1 MWGKQVEEKNKNTEK
16 YMTFLMGFFF
26 AVVLL
31 VVFLLGNYIGGRTRR
46 TQDDVNVAAG
56 ESAKSDEPQSVEAA
70 GDDHQQGTVEESS
83 AVSQNTQASGAAQSN
98 TEAVN
103 HAETA
108 GDEPQQDESRTDQPG
123 TPSYTVSAQAV
134 DTGNLTAAGNGY
146 EGTEGTGA
154 FNYGEA
160 LQKAIIFYEEQRSGD
175 LPDTGRVSW
184 RGDSGLADGADAGL
198 DLTGGLYDA
207 GDNVKFNL
215 PMAYTSAMLAWS
227 VYEDTDAYKQ
237 SGQYDYICDTIRW
250 VNDYLIKCHP
260 EDEVYYYQVGDGNAD
275 HSWWGPS
282 EVMQMERPSYCVTV
296 DSPGSCVVGEAAAS
310 LAAASVVFADTD
322 PDYADTCLTH
332 ARSLY
337 AFAEKTRSDA
347 GYTAAN
353 GFYNSWSGFYDELTW
368 AAVWLYLATEDEDY
382 LKKAETYWDAQE
394 RNYKWTMCW
403 DDVSTGAALMLAK
416 LTGDKEYSVWME
428 QNLDYWT
435 TGVNGE
441 KVNYT
446 PKGLAYLDT
455 WGALRYATTE
465 AFIAALYADWEGCS
479 AAKRDTYFE
488 FAETQ
493 INYALGSTGYSYMVG
508 FGDSYPQHVHHRT
521 AQGSYSDNMNEP
533 AAARHILYGAL
544 VGGPDQNDNYPDNV
558 SDYTTSEVA
567 CDYNAG
573 FVGAL
578 ARMYA
583 VYGGQ
588 TLRDFGAV
596 ETPTEDEIFVEAGVN
611 VRGDD
616 FIEIRAYVYNESAWP
631 ARVAENIT
639 LRYFV
644 DLTEIYEAGGSAEDL
659 VVTTNYTEGA
669 SAAGLLPWDEENHI
683 YYVLIDFTGTKIYPG
698 GQSSYKKEVQFR
710 IRNEQGVWDN
720 TNDPSF
726 ADLTNNNGSS
736 MVRTQAIV
744 LYDGDE
750 KVFGNE
756 P

>member
-1 MWGKQVEEKNKNTEK
+1 MEEKNKGTEK

-31 VVFLLGNYIGGRTRR
+31 LVFLLGNYIGGRTKKV
-46 TQDDVNVAAG
+46 QDDVNVAAG
-56 ESAKSDEPQSVEAA
+56 ESGKNDETQADESKKNGDEQASVP
-70 GDDHQQGTVEESS
+70 ESS
-83 AVSQNTQASGAAQSN
+83 MTEQDTKATDETQSGSEGQDASESHEGETQQDTTQADQTEKPTYAVSSG
-98 TEAVN
+98 
-103 HAETA
+103 
-108 GDEPQQDESRTDQPG
+108 
-123 TPSYTVSAQAV
+123 AV

-146 EGTEGTGA
+146 EGAEGTGA

-175 LPDTGRVSW
+175 LPDTGRVNW
-184 RGDSGLADGADAGL
+184 RGDSGLTDGADVGL

-237 SGQYDYICDTIRW
+237 SGQYEYICDTIRW

-260 EDEVYYYQVGDGNAD
+260 EDEVYYYQVGDGNVD
-275 HSWWGPS
+275 HGWWGPS
-282 EVMQMERPSYCVTV
+282 EVMQMNRPSYCVTA
-296 DSPGSCVVGEAAAS
+296 DSPGSCVAGEAAAS

-322 PDYADTCLTH
+322 AEYAAECLTH

-337 AFAEKTRSDA
+337 AFAEKTKSDS

-353 GFYNSWSGFYDELTW
+353 GFYNSRSGFYDELSW
-368 AAVWLYLATEDEDY
+368 AAVWLYLATDDQSY
-382 LKKAETYWDAQE
+382 LEKAEGYWDEQE
-394 RNYKWTMCW
+394 HDYKWTMCW
-403 DDVSTGAALMLAK
+403 DDVSTGTALMLAK
-416 LTGDKEYSVWME
+416 LTGDKEYTDWME
-428 QNLDYWT
+428 KNLDYWT
-435 TGVNGE
+435 VGVNGE
-441 KVNYT
+441 RINYT
-446 PKGLAYLDT
+446 GKGLAYLDT

-465 AFIAALYADWEGCS
+465 AFIAALYADWDGCS
-479 AAKRDTYFE
+479 SAKKDTYID
-488 FAETQ
+488 FAESQ

-508 FGDSYPQHVHHRT
+508 FGENYPQHVHHRT

-533 AAARHILYGAL
+533 ATARHILYGAL
-544 VGGPDQNDNYPDNV
+544 VGGPNQNDDYPDNV

-573 FVGAL
+573 FVGVL

-588 TLRDFGAV
+588 TLKDFGAV
-596 ETPTEDEIFVEAGVN
+596 ETPVDNEIFVEAGVN
-611 VRGDD
+611 VKGED
-616 FIEIRAYVYNESAWP
+616 FIEIRAYVFNQSAWP

-644 DLTEIYEAGGSAEDL
+644 DLTEVYEAGGSVNNLA
-659 VVTTNYTEGA
+659 VTTNYTEGA
-669 SAAGLLPWDEENHI
+669 SASGLIPWDEEKHI
-683 YYVLIDFTGTKIYPG
+683 YYVLIDFTGTQIYPG

-710 IRNEQGVWDN
+710 IRNEQGAWDN

-744 LYDGDE
+744 LYDGNE

>member
-1 MWGKQVEEKNKNTEK
+1 MEEKDKKTEK

-31 VVFLLGNYIGGRTRR
+31 LVFLLGNYIGGRTKGA
-46 TQDDVNVAAG
+46 QDDVNVAAG
-56 ESAKSDEPQSVEAA
+56 ESEKNNEPQADN
-70 GDDHQQGTVEESS
+70 DDGQTAVPESS
-83 AVSQNTQASGAAQSN
+83 MAEPDTKAGHETQGSNEGQDASEDHEGETQQDTTQADQTEKPAYAVSSG
-98 TEAVN
+98 
-103 HAETA
+103 
-108 GDEPQQDESRTDQPG
+108 
-123 TPSYTVSAQAV
+123 AV
-134 DTGNLTAAGNGY
+134 DTGNLTASGNGY
-146 EGTEGTGA
+146 EGKEGTGA

-175 LPDTGRVSW
+175 LPDTGRVNW
-184 RGDSGLADGADAGL
+184 RGDSGLTDGADVGL

-227 VYEDTDAYKQ
+227 VYEDTDAYRQ
-237 SGQYDYICDTIRW
+237 SGQYEYICDTIRW
-250 VNDYLIKCHP
+250 VNDYLIRCHP
-260 EDEVYYYQVGDGNAD
+260 EDEVYYYQVGDGSVD
-275 HSWWGPS
+275 HGWWGPS
-282 EVMQMERPSYCVTV
+282 EVMQMNRPSYCVTV
-296 DSPGSCVVGEAAAS
+296 DSPGSCVAGEAAAS

-322 PDYADTCLTH
+322 AEYAALCLTH
-332 ARSLY
+332 AKSLY
-337 AFAEKTRSDA
+337 AFAEKTKSDS

-353 GFYNSWSGFYDELTW
+353 GFYSSWSGFYDELSW
-368 AAVWLYLATEDEDY
+368 AAVWLYLATDDQSY
-382 LKKAETYWDAQE
+382 LEKAERYWDEQE
-394 RNYKWTMCW
+394 HDYKWTMCW
-403 DDVSTGAALMLAK
+403 DDVSTGTALMLAK
-416 LTGDKEYSVWME
+416 LTNGKEYTDWME
-428 QNLDYWT
+428 KNLDYWT
-435 TGVNGE
+435 VGVNGE
-441 KVNYT
+441 RINYT
-446 PKGLAYLDT
+446 GKGLAYLDR
-455 WGALRYATTE
+455 WGVLRYATTE
-465 AFIAALYADWEGCS
+465 AFIAALYADWDGCE
-479 AAKRDTYFE
+479 AAKKDTYVD
-488 FAETQ
+488 FAESQ

-508 FGDSYPQHVHHRT
+508 FGENYPQHVHHRT

-533 AAARHILYGAL
+533 AAARHVLYGAL
-544 VGGPDQNDNYPDNV
+544 VGGPNQNDDYPDSV

-578 ARMYA
+578 ARMYTL
-583 VYGGQ
+583 YGGQ
-588 TLRDFGAV
+588 TLKDFGAV
-596 ETPTEDEIFVEAGVN
+596 ETPADDEIFVEAGVN
-611 VRGDD
+611 VKGED
-616 FIEIRAYVYNESAWP
+616 FIEIRAYVFNQSAWP

-644 DLTEIYEAGGSAEDL
+644 DLTEVYNAGGSVDNLA
-659 VVTTNYTEGA
+659 VTTNYTEGA
-669 SAAGLLPWDEENHI
+669 SASELIPWDEEKHI

-710 IRNEQGVWDN
+710 IRNEQGAWDN

>member
-1 MWGKQVEEKNKNTEK
+1 MEEKNKGSEK
-16 YMTFLMGFFF
+16 YITFLMGFFF

-31 VVFLLGNYIGGRTRR
+31 VVFLLGNYIGGRMKRA
-46 TQDDVNVAAG
+46 QDDADVAAASVKD
-56 ESAKSDEPQSVEAA
+56 EEKSAVDAQNPEHTE
-70 GDDHQQGTVEESS
+70 GDGKQDAVEESS
-83 AVSQNTQASGAAQSN
+83 KASADTQADGNEDQEN
-98 TEAVN
+98 TETPN
-103 HAETA
+103 
-108 GDEPQQDESRTDQPG
+108 DESRQDTTQG
-123 TPSYTVSAQAV
+123 GQTQTPSYTVSSKAV
-134 DTGNLTAAGNGY
+134 DTGNLMAAGNGY

-175 LPDTGRVSW
+175 LPDTGRVNW
-184 RGDSGLADGADAGL
+184 RGDSGLTDGADVGL

-237 SGQYDYICDTIRW
+237 SGQYEYICDTIRW
-250 VNDYLIKCHP
+250 VNDYLMKCHP

-275 HSWWGPS
+275 HGWWGPS
-282 EVMQMERPSYCVTV
+282 EVMQMNRPSYCVTV
-296 DSPGSCVVGEAAAS
+296 DNPGSCVVGEAAAS
-310 LAAASVVFADTD
+310 LAAASVIFADTD
-322 PDYADTCLTH
+322 ADYAAGCLTH
-332 ARSLY
+332 AKSLY
-337 AFAEKTRSDA
+337 AFAEKTKSDA

-353 GFYNSWSGFYDELTW
+353 GFYNSWSGFYDELSW
-368 AAVWLYLATEDEDY
+368 AAVWLYLATDDEGY
-382 LKKAETYWDAQE
+382 LEKAERYWDEQE
-394 RNYKWTMCW
+394 HNYKWTMCW
-403 DDVSTGAALMLAK
+403 DDVSTGATLMLAK

-441 KVNYT
+441 RVNYT

-479 AAKRDTYFE
+479 AAKRDTYSE
-488 FAETQ
+488 FAESQ

-508 FGDSYPQHVHHRT
+508 FGENYPQHVHHRT

-533 AAARHILYGAL
+533 ATARHILYGAL
-544 VGGPDQNDNYPDNV
+544 VGGPNQNDDYPDNV

-583 VYGGQ
+583 AYGGQ
-588 TLRDFGAV
+588 TLKDFGAV
-596 ETPTEDEIFVEAGVN
+596 ETPTDDEIFVEAGVN
-611 VRGDD
+611 VKGDD

-631 ARVAENIT
+631 ARVAENIS

-644 DLTEIYEAGGSAEDL
+644 DLTEVYEAGGSVDNLA
-659 VVTTNYTEGA
+659 VTTNYTEGA
-669 SAAGLLPWDEENHI
+669 NASGLIPWDEEKHI

-710 IRNEQGVWDN
+710 IRNEGGAWN
-720 TNDPSF
+720 NANDPSF

-744 LYDGDE
+744 LYDGEE
-750 KVFGNE
+750 KAFGSE